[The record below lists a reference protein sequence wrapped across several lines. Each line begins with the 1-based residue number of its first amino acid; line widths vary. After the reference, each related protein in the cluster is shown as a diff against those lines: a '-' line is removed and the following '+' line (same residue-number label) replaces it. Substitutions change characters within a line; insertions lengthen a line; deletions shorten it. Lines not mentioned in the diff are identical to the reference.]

1 MQTRRTIPLSTAAA
15 VVTPY
20 ISVVVPLFNECPTL
34 SELHA
39 RLTVVLTAQKRP
51 YEVLFVDDGSTDGT
65 DALLQRIARH
75 DGTVRVVTLARNYG
89 QTAALAAGFDH
100 ARGQVVVAMDGDLQH
115 APEDMPAFLAKIEEG
130 YDVVS
135 GWRERRRDGY
145 WTRRVPSRI
154 ANWLMA
160 RLSGVRLHDFGT
172 TFKAYRRP
180 IIKRI
185 ALHGE
190 LHRFIPALASWQG
203 ARIAEIPI
211 TNPPRA
217 SNKSH
222 YGLSR
227 TWRVM
232 SDLLTVRFLLR
243 YATRPLHVFGPFAF
257 VLLGAG
263 GLGGVYLLA
272 EKLIGSGGVFIEHG
286 PLLLVSVMLL
296 GAGANLLAVGLV
308 AELLVR
314 VYYDGK
320 RNRIY
325 TERRRPQSAKRN
337 WTTDLRTVA
346 GS

>member
-1 MQTRRTIPLSTAAA
+1 MHATHSTAPAT
-15 VVTPY
+15 VTPY
-20 ISVVVPLFNECPTL
+20 VSVVVPLFDECATL
-34 SELHA
+34 PELHG
-39 RLTVVLTAQKRP
+39 RLTAVLLGTGHP
-51 YEVLFVDDGSTDGT
+51 YEIVYVDDGSKDGT
-65 DALLQRIARH
+65 DRQLQRISRTDPAAH
-75 DGTVRVVTLARNYG
+75 AVTLARNYG

-100 ARGQVVVAMDGDLQH
+100 ARGQVVIAMDGDLQH
-115 APEDMPAFLAKIEEG
+115 APEDLPLFLAKLEEG

-135 GWRERRRDGY
+135 GWREKRQDGF
-145 WTRRVPSRI
+145 WTRRIPSRV

-160 RLSGVRLHDFGT
+160 RLSGVPLHDFGT

-185 ALHGE
+185 SLHGE

-211 TNPPRA
+211 ANPPRPSA
-217 SNKSH
+217 KSH

-243 YATRPLHVFGPFAF
+243 YATRPLHLFGPLAF
-257 VLLGAG
+257 LALALGTG
-263 GLGGVYLLA
+263 GAMFVLA
-272 EKLIGSGGVFIEHG
+272 EKVIVGASVFLEHG
-286 PLLLVSVMLL
+286 PLLITSAILL
-296 GAGANLLAVGLV
+296 ATGINLLATGLV

-320 RNRIY
+320 RKRIY
-325 TERRRPQSAKRN
+325 SERPSARPSRAD
-337 WTTDLRTVA
+337 WAPDLRTA
-346 GS
+346 SGS